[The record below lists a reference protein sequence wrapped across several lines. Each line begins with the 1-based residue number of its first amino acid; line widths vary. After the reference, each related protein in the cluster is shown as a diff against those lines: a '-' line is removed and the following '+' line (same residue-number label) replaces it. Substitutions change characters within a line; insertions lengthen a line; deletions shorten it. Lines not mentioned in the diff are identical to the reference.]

1 MSTSACSITPVL
13 IRKITRRNPFAIE
26 KLPLIARIYRWPF
39 DRFSSFWRMGAFGAP
54 NFLVFLLYQKLIPIK
69 PAGVFKFKTGGQ
81 EKRIQFDAR
90 NTQFSAVYFK
100 KLAGGY
106 EAHITALLD
115 VLVPDDG
122 VFLDVGSN
130 WGWFSLFLASRPGFM
145 GKVHAFEPFPS
156 TFADLV
162 STVAQAGLSDRIA
175 CHNVALSDR
184 IGDATMHL
192 PYGVQSG
199 GAKLSE
205 LSTGAAPKGKAIKTV
220 TLDSL
225 NVEAAAVMKIDAEGS
240 EFKVLTGAASFI
252 PAHRPMIVIESG
264 RYPQEPP
271 RTLGPLRLLR
281 SWGYELFQVAW
292 LRQWEGGPFLMGD
305 DLDPNPQSEETLA
318 LARFDVEGRF
328 LRPDINVFACH
339 RDRLPE
345 LETKFSRSEI
355 PG

>member
-1 MSTSACSITPVL
+1 MPARSTTPVL

-39 DRFSSFWRMGAFGAP
+39 VRFPTLGRQALFGAA
-54 NFLVFLLYQKLIPIK
+54 NFLLFFLRQKLIPTK
-69 PAGVFKFKTGGQ
+69 PIGVFKFKIGEQ
-81 EKRIQFDAR
+81 EMRIQFDAR

-100 KLAGGY
+100 TFAGGY
-106 EAHITALLD
+106 EAHVGALLD
-115 VLVPDDG
+115 VLMPDDG

-130 WGWFSLFLASRPGFM
+130 WGWFSLFLASRPGFK

-162 STVAQAGLSDRIA
+162 STVAQAGLSDRIE

-199 GAKLSE
+199 GATLSE
-205 LSTGAAPKGKAIKTV
+205 VSSGAAPKGKGIKTV

-225 NVEAAAVMKIDAEGS
+225 NLEAAAVMKIDAEGS
-240 EFKVLTGAASFI
+240 EFKVLTGAANFI
-252 PAHRPMIVIESG
+252 PAHRPMIVIESA

-305 DLDPNPQSEETLA
+305 DLDPNPQSEETVA
-318 LARFDVEGRF
+318 LARFDVEERF

-345 LETKFSRSEI
+345 LETKFSRCEI

>member
-1 MSTSACSITPVL
+1 MRPVL

-39 DRFSSFWRMGAFGAP
+39 DRGWGLCRMGALGAL
-54 NFLVFLLYQKLIPIK
+54 NFLAFIVRQKLVPTK
-69 PAGVFKFKTGGQ
+69 PVGVFKFKIGGQ

-100 KLAGGY
+100 TFSYGY

-115 VLVPDDG
+115 VLMPDEG

-130 WGWFSLFLASRPGFM
+130 WGWFSLFLASRPGFK

-156 TFADLV
+156 NFADLV
-162 STVAQAGLSDRIA
+162 GTVAQAGLSDRIE
-175 CHNVALSDR
+175 CHNVALYDR
-184 IGDATMHL
+184 SGEATMHL
-192 PYGVQSG
+192 PDGFQSGAATLSEVSG
-199 GAKLSE
+199 GA
-205 LSTGAAPKGKAIKTV
+205 APEGKSIQTV

-225 NVEAAAVMKIDAEGS
+225 NLATAAVMKIDAEGS
-240 EFKVLTGAASFI
+240 EFKVLTGAANFI
-252 PAHRPMIVIESG
+252 PAHRPMIVMESG

-292 LRQWEGGPFLMGD
+292 LRQWEGGSFLMGD

-318 LARFDVEGRF
+318 LARFDLEERF

-345 LETKFSRSEI
+345 LETEFSRCEI

>member
-1 MSTSACSITPVL
+1 MSTPARSTTPVL

-26 KLPLIARIYRWPF
+26 KLPLIARIFRWPF
-39 DRFSSFWRMGAFGAP
+39 DRFSTPGRQALFGAP
-54 NFLVFLLYQKLIPIK
+54 SLLAFFLYRRFVPVKQV
-69 PAGVFKFKTGGQ
+69 GVFKFKTGGQ
-81 EKRIQFDAR
+81 EKRIEFDAR

-100 KLAGGY
+100 TFAYGY
-106 EAHITALLD
+106 EPQITALLD
-115 VLVPDDG
+115 VLMPDDG

-130 WGWFSLFLASRPGFM
+130 WGWFSLFLASRPGFK
-145 GKVHAFEPFPS
+145 GKVHAFEPFPANF
-156 TFADLV
+156 TDLV
-162 STVAQAGLSDRIA
+162 GTVAQAGLSNRIE
-175 CHNVALSDR
+175 CHNVALYDR
-184 IGDATMHL
+184 SGAATMHL
-192 PYGVQSG
+192 PDGFQSG
-199 GAKLSE
+199 AATLSE
-205 LSTGAAPKGKAIKTV
+205 VSSGAAPGGKSIQTV

-225 NVEAAAVMKIDAEGS
+225 DLATAAVMKIDAEGS
-240 EFKVLTGAASFI
+240 ELKVLTGAANFI
-252 PAHRPMIVIESG
+252 PAHRPMIVVESG

-292 LRQWEGGPFLMGD
+292 LRQWEGGSLLMGD

-318 LARFDVEGRF
+318 LARFDVEERF

-345 LETKFSRSEI
+345 LETKFSRGEI

>member
-1 MSTSACSITPVL
+1 MHPVL

-26 KLPLIARIYRWPF
+26 KLPLIARIFRWPF
-39 DRFSSFWRMGAFGAP
+39 DRFSTPGRQALFGAP
-54 NFLVFLLYQKLIPIK
+54 SLLAFFLYRRFVPVRA
-69 PAGVFKFKTGGQ
+69 AGVFKFKVGGQ
-81 EKRIQFDAR
+81 EKRIEFDAR

-100 KLAGGY
+100 TFAYGY
-106 EAHITALLD
+106 EPQITALLD
-115 VLVPDDG
+115 VLMPDDG

-130 WGWFSLFLASRPGFM
+130 WGWFSLFLASRPGFK

-156 TFADLV
+156 SFADLV
-162 STVAQAGLSDRIA
+162 STVAQAGLSDRIE

-184 IGDATMHL
+184 VGDATMHL
-192 PYGVQSG
+192 RDRVQSG
-199 GAKLSE
+199 GATLSE
-205 LSTGAAPKGKAIKTV
+205 VSSGAAPKGNGVKTV

-225 NVEAAAVMKIDAEGS
+225 DLATAAVMKIDAEGS
-240 EFKVLTGAASFI
+240 EFKVLTGAANFI
-252 PAHRPMIVIESG
+252 PAHRPMIVMESG

-292 LRQWEGGPFLMGD
+292 LRQWEGGAFLMGD

-318 LARFDVEGRF
+318 LARFDVEERF

-339 RDRLPE
+339 RDRLAE
-345 LETKFSRSEI
+345 LETTFSRCEI